1 MDQPKIERLL
11 RVMQLLINNRH
22 YSIEDIAAK
31 LDISQR
37 TVYRYIDTFRSSGFL
52 VSESDGIYS
61 LDKSSKQLRQI
72 SDLIYFTDEEA
83 YILKRAIESIE
94 SSNPVMDAL
103 KNKLYSVYNFK
114 RLADITVHKEHLN
127 SVNLLAEAIE
137 NRNCV
142 TIKEYRSS
150 NSGAISDRRV
160 EPFAFGLNLID
171 VVCFEPAS
179 GLNKIFKISRIGE
192 VIVLSDQWQN
202 ESKHKKLE
210 TDVFRMMGFE
220 RHLVK
225 LKLTMRAANLLVEE
239 YPLSEK
245 RMVRTDDD
253 MFLFEDFVTSYEGVG
268 RFVLGLCNEIEVLD
282 TPEFVEFLKNKRSLS
297 RF

>member
-171 VVCFEPAS
+171 VVCYEPAS

-225 LKLTMRAANLLVEE
+225 LKLTMRAANLLAEE

>member
-171 VVCFEPAS
+171 VVCYEPAS

-220 RHLVK
+220 RHFVK

-245 RMVRTDDD
+245 RMIRMDDD